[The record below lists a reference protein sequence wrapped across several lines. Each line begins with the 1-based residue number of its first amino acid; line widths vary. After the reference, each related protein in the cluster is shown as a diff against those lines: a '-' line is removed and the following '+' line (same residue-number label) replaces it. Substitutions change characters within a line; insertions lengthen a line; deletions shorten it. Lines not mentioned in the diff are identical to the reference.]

1 MVRVRGLGSF
11 RSSGKVVW
19 GYELG
24 VIFGL
29 GVGLGIQLVLS

>member
-1 MVRVRGLGSF
+1 MVRVRGMGSF

-24 VIFGL
+24 VIFG
-29 GVGLGIQLVLS
+29 IW